1 MKKYYAKNI
10 LLSDGWATDKTLTIE
25 GGIITAI
32 TSGKEASG
40 RNISGKEASSK
51 ESSTIELSGAV
62 IPGMVNCHSHAFQ
75 RAFAGFS
82 EQGSEGQDSFWTWR
96 KIMYTFLAQLTQ
108 DDAQVI
114 AQQLYIEMLKMG
126 YTRVAEFHYLHHD
139 IDGST
144 YSQKQPE
151 NQSQDKLATMAH
163 AIFKA
168 AQNSGI
174 GLTMLPVLYQYAGFG
189 QQTPNE
195 GQKRFINSTVQFNQ
209 LVSDCFALTKEY
221 PNTNIGIA
229 PHSLRAVDKES
240 MTKAVEH
247 VRSLDNK
254 APIHI
259 HIAEQQ
265 QEVTDCLQHYSKRPV
280 QWLLDNV
287 KLDEHWCL
295 IHATHINER
304 EQQGI
309 VANKAIAGI
318 CPTTEANLGDG
329 IFPTTEFLA
338 LNGTFAIGSDSHI
351 SVNPIEELRWLEYA
365 QRLTKQQRA
374 ILASPETVSVGQ
386 NLWHKAAMG
395 GAQSTNSN
403 TGALAVG
410 KQADLLVLDEKQTA
424 LFANKNSHL
433 LDSIIFASQ
442 KNTVR
447 DVMVNGH
454 WVVEN
459 GKHAHEQSSADNFS
473 KLLIKLS
480 A

>member
-1 MKKYYAKNI
+1 MKYYVENI
-10 LLSDGWATDKTLTIE
+10 LLSQGWATDKTITIE
-25 GGIITAI
+25 NGIITAI
-32 TSGKEASG
+32 TSGKDHEAS
-40 RNISGKEASSK
+40 
-51 ESSTIELSGAV
+51 LVSGAV

-96 KIMYTFLAQLTQ
+96 KIMYKFLAQLSH

-139 IDGST
+139 IDGNA
-144 YSQKQPE
+144 YSR
-151 NQSQDKLATMAH
+151 NNIDSDLATMAH

-168 AQNSGI
+168 AKNSGI

-189 QQTPNE
+189 QQEPSE
-195 GQKRFINSTVQFNQ
+195 DQKRFINSTAQFNQ
-209 LVSDCFALTKEY
+209 LVSDCFALTKQY

-229 PHSLRAVDKES
+229 PHSLRAVDKKAI
-240 MTKAVEH
+240 TTAVEH
-247 VRSLDNK
+247 VRSLDDK

-265 QEVTDCLQHYSKRPV
+265 KEVDDCLQHYLKRPV
-280 QWLLDNV
+280 LWLLDNIE
-287 KLDEHWCL
+287 LDEHWCL
-295 IHATHINER
+295 IHATHIDEQ

-309 VANKAIAGI
+309 IASKAIAGI

-329 IFPTTEFLA
+329 VFPSTEFLS

-365 QRLTKQQRA
+365 QRLTRQQRA
-374 ILASPETVSVGQ
+374 ILASSETVSVGQ
-386 NLWHKAAMG
+386 NLWQKAAQG

-403 TGALAVG
+403 TGVLAIG
-410 KQADLLVLDEKQTA
+410 KQADLLVLNEKQTR
-424 LFANKNSHL
+424 LFASENQYM
-433 LDSIIFASQ
+433 LDSVIFASQ
-442 KNTVR
+442 NNMIK
-447 DVMVNGH
+447 DVMVNGQ
-454 WVVEN
+454 WVVQN
-459 GKHAHEQSSADNFS
+459 GKHPHEQNSADNFAA
-473 KLLIKLS
+473 LLSKLS

>member
-10 LLSDGWATDKTLTIE
+10 LLSDGWATDKTITVE
-25 GGIITAI
+25 NGIITAI
-32 TSGKEASG
+32 TTGKA
-40 RNISGKEASSK
+40 NNAY
-51 ESSTIELSGAV
+51 ELSGAV
-62 IPGMVNCHSHAFQ
+62 IPGMINCHSHAFQ

-82 EQGSEGQDSFWTWR
+82 EQGSEGKDSFWTWR
-96 KIMYTFLAQLTQ
+96 KIMYKFLAQLSH
-108 DDAQVI
+108 DDAEVI

-139 IDGST
+139 IDGKA
-144 YSQKQPE
+144 YSSKHSE
-151 NQSQDKLATMAH
+151 NQAQSSSRNTLATMAD

-168 AQNSGI
+168 ARKSGI

-189 QQTPNE
+189 QQAANE
-195 GQKRFINSTVQFNQ
+195 GQKRFINSTAQFNQ
-209 LVSDCFALTKEY
+209 LVSECFALTKEY

-229 PHSLRAVDKES
+229 PHSLRAVDKISIEE
-240 MTKAVEH
+240 AVKH

-265 QEVTDCLQHYSKRPV
+265 QEVVDCLQHYSKRPV
-280 QWLLDNV
+280 QWLLDNIE
-287 KLDEHWCL
+287 LDEHWCL
-295 IHATHINER
+295 IHATHIDEQ

-309 VANKAIAGI
+309 VASKAIAGI

-329 IFPTTEFLA
+329 IFPTAEFLA

-374 ILASPETVSVGQ
+374 ILASSEMASVGQ
-386 NLWHKAAMG
+386 NLWQKAAAG

-403 TGALAVG
+403 TGELAIG
-410 KQADLLVLDEKQTA
+410 KQADLLVFDEKQTT
-424 LFANKNSHL
+424 LFANKNNHL
-433 LDSIIFASQ
+433 LDSVIFAGQ
-442 KNTVR
+442 KNMIK
-447 DVMVNGH
+447 DVMVNGN
-454 WVVEN
+454 WVVQN
-459 GKHAHEQSSADNFS
+459 GEHKHEQSSADNFS
-473 KLLIKLS
+473 KLLKKLS
-480 A
+480 T

>member
-1 MKKYYAKNI
+1 MRAEMKKYYAENI
-10 LLSDGWATDKTLTIE
+10 LLSDGWATDKTITIE
-25 GGIITAI
+25 NGIIIAI
-32 TSGKEASG
+32 TSGKENGA
-40 RNISGKEASSK
+40 NAF
-51 ESSTIELSGAV
+51 LGAV
-62 IPGMVNCHSHAFQ
+62 IPGMINCHSHAFQ

-82 EQGSEGQDSFWTWR
+82 EQGSEGKDSFWTWR
-96 KIMYTFLAQLTQ
+96 KTMYKFLAQLSP
-108 DDAQVI
+108 DDVQVI

-139 IDGST
+139 INGKS
-144 YSQKQPE
+144 YSQSHDE
-151 NQSQDKLATMAH
+151 NDIKNDTKHKAESKLATMAL
-163 AIFKA
+163 AIFNA
-168 AQNSGI
+168 AQSSGI
-174 GLTMLPVLYQYAGFG
+174 GLTLLPVLYQYAGFG
-189 QQTPNE
+189 QQTPGK

-209 LVSDCFALTKEY
+209 LVSDCFDLTKKY

-240 MTKAVEH
+240 ITQAVGH

-265 QEVTDCLQHYSKRPV
+265 QEVIDCLQHYSKRPV
-280 QWLLDNV
+280 QWLLDNIE
-287 KLDEHWCL
+287 LDEHWCL
-295 IHATHINER
+295 IHATHINEQ

-309 VANKAIAGI
+309 VASKAIAGI

-338 LNGTFAIGSDSHI
+338 LNGTFSIGSDSHI

-374 ILASPETVSVGQ
+374 ILASPETASVGQ
-386 NLWHKAAMG
+386 NLWHKAATG

-403 TGALAVG
+403 TGALSVG

-424 LFANKNSHL
+424 LFANKNNHL
-433 LDSIIFASQ
+433 LDSVIFASQ
-442 KNTVR
+442 KNTVK

-454 WVVEN
+454 WVVQSGE
-459 GKHAHEQSSADNFS
+459 HVQEQSSADNFA
-473 KLLIKLS
+473 KLLSKLS